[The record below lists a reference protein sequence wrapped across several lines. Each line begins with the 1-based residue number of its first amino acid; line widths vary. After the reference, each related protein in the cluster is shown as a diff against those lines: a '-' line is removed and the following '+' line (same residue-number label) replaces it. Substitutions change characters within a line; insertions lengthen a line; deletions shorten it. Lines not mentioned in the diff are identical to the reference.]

1 VLSVMSNSLKVSDME
16 MPPADR
22 SLSASTTGKR
32 THLRRWAISIALA
45 LLLHGVIA
53 VAVLL
58 TWQKSTT
65 PLHPNG
71 PVIVELPPPPAEP
84 AAPLGEAVPA
94 PPKAG
99 IERPS
104 AAKQI
109 EASRAPG
116 GPPKR
121 TDEISENKVA
131 SIGEERAEPSFATQS
146 LAATAPLQ
154 NAEGENGADVRT
166 ATGGGGGV
174 RSAVSSGEAAGGPID
189 TRFGPGSNKAS
200 RTLAPRKPI
209 IIGRAAKDA
218 GMQGRSRHLS
228 AQAGVVINAIGARV
242 PDRVSAAAR
251 ANSSQE
257 GAKNAIGSNVANLA
271 GSISPNA
278 ADLPVTNAIGIAV
291 RARPSIPGPVIA
303 EPGAGAIAFAGG
315 ANAMPKA
322 AINGTGMSHVGLGAG
337 VIGGPAKNVAGVL
350 NGTSFRPR
358 HP

>member
-1 VLSVMSNSLKVSDME
+1 MSNSLKVSDME

-45 LLLHGVIA
+45 LLVHGVVA

-58 TWQKSTT
+58 TWQKSTS

-71 PVIVELPPPPAEP
+71 PVIVELPLPAADP

-94 PPKAG
+94 PPAG

-104 AAKQI
+104 VAKQI
-109 EASRAPG
+109 EGNRAPG

-121 TDEISENKVA
+121 TDEIAEKKVA
-131 SIGEERAEPSFATQS
+131 SIGEERAEPTFATQS
-146 LAATAPLQ
+146 LAPAAPLQ

-166 ATGGGGGV
+166 VTGGGGGA
-174 RSAVSSGEAAGGPID
+174 RSAVSGGDAAGGPID
-189 TRFGPGSNKAS
+189 TRIAAQSGQHSKKAS
-200 RTLAPRKPI
+200 RTLAQKPI
-209 IIGRAAKDA
+209 LIGRAAKDA
-218 GMQGRSRHLS
+218 GMQGHSRHLS
-228 AQAGVVINAIGARV
+228 AQEAGVVINAIGARV
-242 PDRVSAAAR
+242 QNRVSAAGAR
-251 ANSSQE
+251 TNGFQE

-271 GSISPNA
+271 GSISANA
-278 ADLPVTNAIGIAV
+278 ADLAVTNAIGIAV
-291 RARPSIPGPVIA
+291 RVRPSIPGPVIA
-303 EPGAGAIAFAGG
+303 EHGAGATAFAGG
-315 ANAMPKA
+315 SMPKG
-322 AINGTGMSHVGLGAG
+322 AINGTGMSRIGLGVG